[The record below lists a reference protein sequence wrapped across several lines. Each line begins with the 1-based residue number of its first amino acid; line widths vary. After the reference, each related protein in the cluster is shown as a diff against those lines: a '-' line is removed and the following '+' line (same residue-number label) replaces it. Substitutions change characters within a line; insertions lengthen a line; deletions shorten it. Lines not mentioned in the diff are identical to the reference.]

1 MSRTVLTYLYL
12 AIGWPLA
19 MLFEIAA
26 YHDAEQRA
34 DTDGDGE
41 AERNPA
47 QIKHSEQRQLRHDD
61 SRARPPKAAAKYR
74 ANELFDR
81 PLRTLGLLLLYE
93 IPFLAV
99 AVCVSYTD
107 SVASLGGSSIGDV
120 AVVVSDLVTPRVPSA
135 IIPLLPAL
143 AIVAGLL
150 FALVI
155 HQSYKT
161 SGDIQRDMLQ

>member
-1 MSRTVLTYLYL
+1 MSRTALTYLYL

-19 MLFEIAA
+19 MLFDMAA
-26 YHDAEQRA
+26 YHNAEERA
-34 DTDGDGE
+34 DTDNDGE
-41 AERNPA
+41 AERNPGD
-47 QIKHSEQRQLRHDD
+47 IKHHEQRRLRRDEA
-61 SRARPPKAAAKYR
+61 RARSPKAAAKYR
-74 ANELFDR
+74 ADELFDR

-107 SVASLGGSSIGDV
+107 AVASLGGSSVGDV

-135 IIPLLPAL
+135 IVPLLPAL
-143 AIVAGLL
+143 AVVAGLL

-161 SGDIQRDMLQ
+161 SGDIQRHMVQ